1 MTYKPLR
8 IAIIILI
15 LVSLL
20 GNINNIV
27 SAQQPSS
34 NIEATTN
41 KSVIFTGTV
50 QDVQPGALKVEVDEV
65 IYGEGLQNGTEINVI
80 YNSTKANVFLGSV
93 SIGDNVLVY
102 GELSGD
108 VVYVNS
114 SQYGIVNLKYVEP
127 KHFEKS
133 FSKSEE
139 LKVSWPY
146 SFSVAGYNVQLL
158 AQGSAVLNLTMNVEG
173 DYYGISREGTP
184 GVLKIMP
191 SPSSGD
197 FTLTISLQLSA
208 NGNQYSW
215 SHTWNQVFDM
225 TLGNQTSIV
234 LGTVPIPI
242 ADLGLASAELDI
254 TPIVSITPISFGYEM
269 ESHGPLEF
277 YGEGEVFPLEWENNT
292 SYIVPLI
299 FTGDNVTS
307 ITGNPYITFAVE
319 LNAQI
324 NATVNY
330 LLGSSTY
337 NLGEYPLYSN
347 TITLDLEPQGS
358 ELARFNPYYLLTIIM
373 PNESVN
379 VTIDGH
385 PEHPDTSGRIV
396 TLLESGTQHV
406 IEVPKIVNISDT
418 ERMVFVNWSNGV
430 TENTISFP
438 ITQDT
443 VLVPFY
449 KTQYKLTIISEGNGT
464 VNPPPGE
471 YWVDANSS
479 VTINTTP
486 VNGGYIKGWIIDGT
500 PLNRNA
506 TSLTVVMDRP
516 HTIEVIFSNVTP
528 SAGLNG
534 IVVQG
539 GIVTIAVAIVAAI
552 VAVIVK
558 KRRK

>member
-1 MTYKPLR
+1 
-8 IAIIILI
+8 
-15 LVSLL
+15 
-20 GNINNIV
+20 V

-41 KSVIFTGTV
+41 NSVIFTGIV
-50 QDVQPGALKVEVDEV
+50 QDVQPGALKVMVDEV

-93 SIGDNVLVY
+93 SIGDKVIVF

-114 SQYGIVNLKYVEP
+114 NQYGIVNLKYVEP

-139 LKVSWPY
+139 LNVFVPY
-146 SFSVAGYNVQLL
+146 KFSVAGANVQLL
-158 AQGSAVLNLTMNVEG
+158 VQTSAALNLTMNVEG

-197 FTLTISLQLSA
+197 FTLTISLQLSV
-208 NGNQYSW
+208 NGNQYSY
-215 SHTWNQVFDM
+215 SYTWNRVFNM
-225 TLGNQTSIV
+225 TLGKQTSID
-234 LGTVPIPI
+234 LGTLPIQI
-242 ADLGLASAELDI
+242 ANLGLASAELDI

-330 LLGSSTY
+330 FLGSSTY
-337 NLGEYPLYSN
+337 NLGKYPLYSN

-358 ELARFNPYYLLTIIM
+358 ELARFIPYYLLTIIM
-373 PNESVN
+373 PNENVN
-379 VTIDGH
+379 ATIDGH

-396 TLLESGTQHV
+396 TLLESGTPHV

-430 TENTISFP
+430 TENTISFS

-464 VNPPPGE
+464 INPPPGE

-479 VTINTTP
+479 VTINATP

-539 GIVTIAVAIVAAI
+539 GIVTIAVAIIAAI

>member
-1 MTYKPLR
+1 
-8 IAIIILI
+8 
-15 LVSLL
+15 
-20 GNINNIV
+20 
-27 SAQQPSS
+27 
-34 NIEATTN
+34 
-41 KSVIFTGTV
+41 
-50 QDVQPGALKVEVDEV
+50 
-65 IYGEGLQNGTEINVI
+65 
-80 YNSTKANVFLGSV
+80 
-93 SIGDNVLVY
+93 
-102 GELSGD
+102 
-108 VVYVNS
+108 
-114 SQYGIVNLKYVEP
+114 
-127 KHFEKS
+127 
-133 FSKSEE
+133 
-139 LKVSWPY
+139 
-146 SFSVAGYNVQLL
+146 
-158 AQGSAVLNLTMNVEG
+158 
-173 DYYGISREGTP
+173 
-184 GVLKIMP
+184 MP

-197 FTLTISLQLSA
+197 FTFTISLQLSA
-208 NGNQYSW
+208 NGNQYSC
-215 SHTWNQVFDM
+215 SHTWNQVFNM

-234 LGTVPIPI
+234 LGTVPIQI

-277 YGEGEVFPLEWENNT
+277 YGEGEVFPLEWKNNT

-299 FTGDNVTS
+299 FTGDKVTS
-307 ITGNPYITFAVE
+307 ITGNPYITFAVK

-324 NATVNY
+324 SVTVSS
-330 LLGSSTY
+330 LLSSLFGSPSSTY
-337 NLGEYPLYSN
+337 NLGEHPLYSN

-379 VTIDGH
+379 ATIDGH

-406 IEVPKIVNISDT
+406 IEVPQIVNISDN

-479 VTINTTP
+479 VTINATP